1 MDRPSQVTIRAA
13 RDPDLTELTSLYHAL
28 WPNVSVEEHRQ
39 ELIKI
44 THGSTGTQCANL
56 VAETMDGRL
65 AGFLQVGLRS
75 HADGCDPSWP
85 VGFIEGWYVIPVCR
99 RQGIGRRLL
108 AAAED
113 WARSQNCKEMASDT
127 QIENQISQTAHQA
140 EGYQVVDRCVHFRK
154 PL

>member
-1 MDRPSQVTIRAA
+1 MSPVLIRPAQPSDCLQVSQMRA
-13 RDPDLTELTSLYHAL
+13 AL
-28 WPNVSVEEHRQ
+28 WPESSAEEHAR
-39 ELIKI
+39 ELMPFLE
-44 THGSTGTQCANL
+44 GTLTLMLPLENF
-56 VAETMDGRL
+56 VAEISNRL
-65 AGFLQVGLRS
+65 VGFLEVDLRS
-75 HADGCDPSWP
+75 HADGCDPSRP
-85 VGFIEGWYVIPVCR
+85 VGYIEGWYVIPVCR